1 MNLNKTIKKYLP
13 VQKALNIKKVTIT
26 LCLALFVL
34 SLPFLFKRKEKQQE
48 DKSFKEA
55 IQTNQKTS
63 RTFES
68 LFEKEKTIDKQ
79 PEIDEDTNNIVLQ
92 EQKIQ
97 EEFQNQY
104 GFDIYQEAIE
114 PAVDNQQYQMEL
126 QKLQEEIR
134 RREQLEMQRRHT
146 GLTSLKQSVSNKSQ
160 QNQQP
165 AFPDIAIPPLPG
177 YPEEDNN
184 YQKKKAE
191 FLRES
196 AIDEFVLQKP
206 LTPALSPYEV
216 KAGTILPLTLETGI
230 NSDIPGQITAI
241 VKNDVYDSKTGSVL
255 LIPSG
260 SRVIGQYSS
269 NVSFGQERVQL
280 VFNRITLPNQKSINI
295 GSMIGVDQMGQSGA
309 KDKVDAKLGKVF
321 GSVIMS
327 AILGAG
333 TAVTTDRNNSDDW
346 ESEAGRGAG
355 EQILDVGSNYADK
368 LLNVQP
374 TLTIRPGYTIGMFI
388 EKDLLLEPYER

>member
-13 VQKALNIKKVTIT
+13 VQKALNVKKVTVA
-26 LCLALFVL
+26 LCLALFFL

-79 PEIDEDTNNIVLQ
+79 PEIDENTNNIVLQ

-104 GFDIYQEAIE
+104 GFDIYQEATE
-114 PAVDNQQYQMEL
+114 PAIDNQQYQMEL

-146 GLTSLKQSVSNKSQ
+146 GLTSLRKSVSNQSQ

-184 YQKKKAE
+184 YQKKKTE

-241 VKNDVYDSKTGSVL
+241 VKNDVYDSKTGRVL

-388 EKDLLLEPYER
+388 GKDLLLEPYER